1 MCQDWSRRQ
10 ESNLYLTLRR
20 HTFYPLNYGE
30 TRCEQ
35 RQALFSKPAILP
47 EQPLT
52 INQGLI
58 KLQSK
63 TNQDR

>member
-1 MCQDWSRRQ
+1 
-10 ESNLYLTLRR
+10 
-20 HTFYPLNYGE
+20 LNYGE

-35 RQALFSKPAILP
+35 RQAQFSKPAILP

-52 INQGLI
+52 INQGRI